1 MKSFEILKIKNGKA
15 FTTDDKVIE
24 ETSLTIYINQKEFV
38 TILCSAENLEDLVI
52 GYVYSAGLI
61 QSMEQLNRV
70 DVDYTNKLAN
80 IELKELSVNDS
91 DFIKLQ
97 ASGCGRGTMF
107 FNKADN
113 FYNEKIQSEIQL
125 KSETVLSLMNEL
137 QHKSENFA
145 NTGGVHSAALA
156 DANKILLFTDD
167 IGRHN
172 AVDKIIGHALKNKI
186 DLKDKILLST
196 GRLSSEIILKI
207 LYSRIP
213 IIISRSAPTSRAVEI
228 SRYKDITMI
237 GFARSGK
244 MNIYSMP
251 DRVLF

>member
-15 FTTDDKVIE
+15 FTTDDFVIE

-38 TILCSAENLEDLVI
+38 TILCSNEDLEDLVV
-52 GYVYSAGLI
+52 GYVFSAGII
-61 QSMEQLNRV
+61 QNKEQIKRV
-70 DVDYTNKLAN
+70 DIDHKNQIAN
-80 IELKELSVNDS
+80 IEIKELSVNDT

-113 FYNEKIQSEIQL
+113 FYNEKIKSDIQISIE
-125 KSETVLSLMNEL
+125 KVFELMNEL

-145 NTGGVHSAALA
+145 NTGGVHSAALT
-156 DANKILLFTDD
+156 DKNELLLFRDD

-172 AVDKIIGHALKNKI
+172 AVDKIIGNAIKNNI
-186 DLKDKILLST
+186 NLNDKVLLST
-196 GRLSSEIILKI
+196 GRISSEIILKI

-228 SRYKDITMI
+228 AREKEITLI

-244 MNIYSMP
+244 MNIYSKP
-251 DRVLF
+251 ERIQY